1 MLNRRRFNQISLG
14 VFGFGMTSC
23 SQSTYLTNTSN
34 MQSSSHADLTIWWEQ
49 GFLPEENEQI
59 NQLIRKWEQKS
70 GKIVDLKLL
79 PVALIDQQLA
89 NFIEQSEFTQIPDIV
104 YSVGVDASLAPK
116 LAWQNRLVD
125 LTDVITPIKEKYTS
139 IALSH
144 VFYRNQ
150 VRQERGYYAMP
161 LWQSDDYIHYWE
173 SMIEEIGFTQQDIP
187 RDWHQF
193 WGFWQTAQDKLRGMG
208 RSQIYGVGL
217 CMSAIG
223 FDTYTSLRMFMDAH
237 DVAVVNEAGDFLLK
251 KPENR
256 HQFIEVLQ
264 EFTNF
269 YLQGYTPPVSANW
282 SGAGN
287 NNSLLN
293 GEILMTQNLTMSIP
307 LTQKLT
313 NPQYDRD
320 AIARYRQIVTIDR
333 PLKVNGEELLTRKGT
348 KQAIAPKNSK
358 DPTLAKE
365 FLSYLAQPD
374 NLMFLLKGFKGR
386 VFPVMPELLQDPFWN
401 DPNDPHLSAA
411 LKIFARP
418 SFIPYEVMHSS
429 FSEVQNR
436 QLWAKA
442 VLKVIQDKASI
453 IESVDWAIAQI
464 QDIWQAWEIKQ

>member
-14 VFGFGMTSC
+14 AFGFGMTSC
-23 SQSTYLTNTSN
+23 SQSKYLTNTSN
-34 MQSSSHADLTIWWEQ
+34 VQSSSHADLTIWWEQ

-70 GKIVDLKLL
+70 GKTVDLKLL

-89 NFIEQSEFTQIPDIV
+89 NFIEQSEFIQIPDIV

-125 LTDVITPIKEKYTS
+125 LTDVIAPIKEKYTS

-173 SMIEEIGFTQQDIP
+173 SMIEDIGFTQQDIP

-193 WGFWQTAQDKLRGMG
+193 WEFWQTAQDKLRAMG

-269 YLQGYTPPVSANW
+269 YLQGYTPPVSATW

-348 KQAIAPKNSK
+348 KQAIVPKNRK

-436 QLWAKA
+436 QLWAKT
-442 VLKVIQDKASI
+442 VLKVIQDKTSI

>member
-1 MLNRRRFNQISLG
+1 
-14 VFGFGMTSC
+14 
-23 SQSTYLTNTSN
+23 

-70 GKIVDLKLL
+70 GKTVDLKLL
-79 PVALIDQQLA
+79 PIALIDQQLA

-150 VRQERGYYAMP
+150 VRQDRGYYAMP

-193 WGFWQTAQDKLRGMG
+193 WGFWQTAQDKLRAMG
-208 RSQIYGVGL
+208 RSQVYGVGL

-223 FDTYTSLRMFMDAH
+223 FDTYTSLKMFMDAH
-237 DVAVVNEAGDFLLK
+237 DVAVVNEAGDFLLR

-269 YLQGYTPPVSANW
+269 YLQGYTPPTSATW

-293 GEILMTQNLTMSIP
+293 GEILMTQNLTMSVP

-333 PLKVNGEELLTRKGT
+333 PLKVNGKELLTRKGI

-386 VFPVMPELLQDPFWN
+386 VFPVMPELLKDPFWN
-401 DPNDPHLSAA
+401 APNDPHVSAA

-442 VLKVIQDKASI
+442 VLKVIQDKASV

>member
-14 VFGFGMTSC
+14 AFGFGMTSC
-23 SQSTYLTNTSN
+23 SQSKYLTNTSN
-34 MQSSSHADLTIWWEQ
+34 VQSSSHADLTIWWEQ

-70 GKIVDLKLL
+70 GKTVDLKLL

-89 NFIEQSEFTQIPDIV
+89 NFIEQAEFTQIPDIV

-125 LTDVITPIKEKYTS
+125 LTDVIAPIKEKYTS

-193 WGFWQTAQDKLRGMG
+193 WGFWQTAQDKLRAMG

-223 FDTYTSLRMFMDAH
+223 FDTYTSLRMFMDAY

-269 YLQGYTPPVSANW
+269 YLQGYTPPVSATW

-348 KQAIAPKNSK
+348 KQAIVPKNRK

-436 QLWAKA
+436 QLWAKT
-442 VLKVIQDKASI
+442 VLKVIQDKTSI

>member
-14 VFGFGMTSC
+14 AFGFGMTSC

-70 GKIVDLKLL
+70 GKTVDLKLL
-79 PVALIDQQLA
+79 PIALIDQQLA

-150 VRQERGYYAMP
+150 VRQDRGYYAMP

-193 WGFWQTAQDKLRGMG
+193 WGFWQTAQDKLRAMG
-208 RSQIYGVGL
+208 RSQVYGVGL

-223 FDTYTSLRMFMDAH
+223 FDTYTSLKMFMDAH
-237 DVAVVNEAGDFLLK
+237 DVAVVNEAGDFLLR

-269 YLQGYTPPVSANW
+269 YLQGYTPPTSATW

-293 GEILMTQNLTMSIP
+293 GEILMTQNLTMSVP

-333 PLKVNGEELLTRKGT
+333 PLKVNGKELLTRKGI

-386 VFPVMPELLQDPFWN
+386 VFPVMPELLKDPFWN
-401 DPNDPHLSAA
+401 APNDPHVSAA

-442 VLKVIQDKASI
+442 VLKVIQDKASV

>member
-1 MLNRRRFNQISLG
+1 MFNRRRFNQISLG
-14 VFGFGMTSC
+14 AFGFGMTSC

-70 GKIVDLKLL
+70 GKTVNLKLL
-79 PVALIDQQLA
+79 PVALIDQQLT

-150 VRQERGYYAMP
+150 VRQDRGYYAMP

-173 SMIEEIGFTQQDIP
+173 SMIEEIGFSQQDIP

-193 WGFWQTAQDKLRGMG
+193 WRFWQTAQDKLRARG

-237 DVAVVNEAGDFLLK
+237 DVAVVNEAGDFLLRQ
-251 KPENR
+251 PENR

-269 YLQGYTPPVSANW
+269 YLQGYTPPTSATW

-293 GEILMTQNLTMSIP
+293 GEILMTQNLTMSVP

-333 PLKVNGEELLTRKGT
+333 PLKVNGEELLTHKGI
-348 KQAIAPKNSK
+348 KQAIVPKNSK

-386 VFPVMPELLQDPFWN
+386 VFPVMPELLKEPFWN
-401 DPNDPHLSAA
+401 DPSDPHLSAA

-442 VLKVIQDKASI
+442 VLKVIQDKASV

>member
-1 MLNRRRFNQISLG
+1 MLNRRRFNQMSLG
-14 VFGFGMTSC
+14 ALGLGMASC
-23 SQSTYLTNTSN
+23 TQSKYLTNTN
-34 MQSSSHADLTIWWEQ
+34 IGQSSSSADLLIWWEQ

-70 GKIVDLKLL
+70 GKVVDLKLL
-79 PVALIDQQLA
+79 PVPLIDQQLT
-89 NFIEQSEFTQIPDIV
+89 NFIDQSESIQLPDIV

-125 LTDVITPIKEKYTS
+125 LTDVINPIKEKYTD

-150 VRQERGYYAMP
+150 VRKERSYYAIP

-173 SMIEEIGFTQQDIP
+173 SIIEEIGFTQQDIP
-187 RDWHQF
+187 REWSKF
-193 WGFWQTAQDKLRGMG
+193 WQFWQTAQEQLRAKG

-217 CMSAIG
+217 CMSASG
-223 FDTYTSLRMFMDAH
+223 FDTYTSLKMFMDAY
-237 DVAVVNEAGDFLLK
+237 DVAVVKESGQFLLGM
-251 KPENR
+251 PENR
-256 HQFIEVLQ
+256 QRFIMALR

-269 YLQGYTPPVSANW
+269 YLQGYVPPNSLQW
-282 SGAGN
+282 TGAGN

-320 AIARYRQIVTIDR
+320 AIARYRKIVTIDR
-333 PLKVNGEELLTRKGT
+333 PLKVNGDALLTRKGT

-365 FLSYLAQPD
+365 FLSYLAQPE
-374 NLMFLLKGFKGR
+374 NLIVLLKGFKGR
-386 VFPVMPELLQDPFWN
+386 VFPVMPELLKDPFWN
-401 DPNDPHLSAA
+401 DPSDPHLAAA

-418 SFIPYEVMHSS
+418 SYVPYEVMHSA
-429 FSEVQNR
+429 FSEVQNQ
-436 QLWAKA
+436 QLWAKT
-442 VLKVIQDKASI
+442 VLRVIQDKASVV
-453 IESVDWAIAQI
+453 ESADWAIAQI
-464 QDIWQAWEIKQ
+464 QNIWQAWEKKA

>member
-70 GKIVDLKLL
+70 GKSVDLKLL

-193 WGFWQTAQDKLRGMG
+193 WGFWHTAQDKLRAMG

-269 YLQGYTPPVSANW
+269 YLQGYTPPVSATW

-293 GEILMTQNLTMSIP
+293 SEILMTHNLTMSIP